1 VKPPKADEIDLVRQ
15 LLDRPI
21 IDRDEM
27 PCGKVDDIELK
38 PRDDGSLDVTALLVG
53 PGAWS
58 PRLPALFEWLGQ
70 KIAGTRVVRVGWD
83 QIDDISG
90 FIKLTV
96 TAGSLGLEESRHV
109 AFRIIEKIPWSS
121 RG

>member
-1 VKPPKADEIDLVRQ
+1 MSAHELDLSDRV
-15 LLDRPI
+15 LDRQV
-21 IDRDEM
+21 IDSNHIL
-27 PCGKVDDIELK
+27 CGKVDDIELK

-58 PRLPALFEWLGQ
+58 ARLPALFEWLGQ